1 MSKHAR
7 RKLEERMLS
16 LDVVRNVVAN
26 PKFVF
31 YDLLSRAFVAV
42 SEVGV
47 ESVRIS
53 LVVVYVRKDNVI
65 RVVTVY
71 PCRRIDREIDRK
83 VGVGRWVRVK

>member
-1 MSKHAR
+1 M
-7 RKLEERMLS
+7 
-16 LDVVRNVVAN
+16 
-26 PKFVF
+26 
-31 YDLLSRAFVAV
+31 AV

-47 ESVRIS
+47 ESVKVS

-71 PCRRIDREIDRK
+71 PYRKIDREIDRK

>member
-1 MSKHAR
+1 LSKHAR

-16 LDVVRNVVAN
+16 LDVVSKVVAN

-47 ESVRIS
+47 ESVRVS
-53 LVVVYVRKDNVI
+53 LVVVYVRRKDSVI

-71 PCRRIDREIDRK
+71 P
-83 VGVGRWVRVK
+83 